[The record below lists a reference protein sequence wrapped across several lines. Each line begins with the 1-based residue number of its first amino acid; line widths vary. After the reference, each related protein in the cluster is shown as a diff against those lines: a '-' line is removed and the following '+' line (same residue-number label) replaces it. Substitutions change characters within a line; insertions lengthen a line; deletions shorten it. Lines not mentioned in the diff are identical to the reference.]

1 MFESDPSTSS
11 REIQSHDIGADN
23 QPACCDDAHEEQ
35 NLYADRDHDDNN
47 DTSDQDNEALPEPAF
62 SITLHIHGKPISLPI
77 YDDDAT
83 IEDLSDLVAEDLQI
97 PAANQKFLI
106 TPKTGLLKPPF
117 AHPNLLLSSILEK
130 KIVLMG
136 ATTAEVAELADVA
149 RDRHLRNAQRRA
161 AQAAGRKVT
170 ATKHRDVKK
179 IQEEASYTFHTIR
192 PLPYLPDPA
201 KSQRFLERLAAD
213 AGIKAS
219 MRQHR
224 FRVGLLTEMDPA
236 AHTTHESRT
245 LGLNRNRGE
254 VIELR
259 LRTDAGDGYRD
270 YKVIRKTLCHE
281 LAHNV
286 WGPHDRNFW
295 NLCRQIED
303 EVERNDWRR
312 GGHAVGGGAGGA
324 VEEFYNPE
332 DTGASDEEADHGGW
346 EGGEYVLGGG
356 RGGGG
361 GGGVA
366 DATLSR
372 REIMARA
379 AEARIGKQ
387 REAAAKVDE
396 KTRPEPSGS
405 SERDSASK

>member
-1 MFESDPSTSS
+1 MSEPNPSTSS
-11 REIQSHDIGADN
+11 RETKPHDVNADSRTS
-23 QPACCDDAHEEQ
+23 CCDNSHEESS
-35 NLYADRDHDDNN
+35 LHDDHSHAL
-47 DTSDQDNEALPEPAF
+47 DDGHDVSDQDSEVLPEPAF
-62 SITLHIHGKPISLPI
+62 NITLHVRGKPITLPI
-77 YDDDAT
+77 YENDAT
-83 IEDLSDLVAEDLQI
+83 IQDLSDLVAEDLQI

-117 AHPNLLLSSILEK
+117 AQPNLLLSTILDK

-136 ATTAEVAELADVA
+136 ATTAEVTELADVA
-149 RDRHLRNAQRRA
+149 RDRHLRIAQRRA

-179 IQEEASYTFHTIR
+179 IQDEATYTFHTIR

-219 MRQHR
+219 MRQHQ

-332 DTGASDEEADHGGW
+332 DQGVSDEEADHGGW
-346 EGGEYVLGGG
+346 EGGEYVLGGVS
-356 RGGGG
+356 GGGG
-361 GGGVA
+361 GA
-366 DATLSR
+366 DAALSR

-387 REAAAKVDE
+387 REAAAKVDD
-396 KTRPEPSGS
+396 KTNPDPSRSRGG
-405 SERDSASK
+405 DSAAK